1 MQQIETLYLPN
12 LKRKDDQQDLYLVQ
26 RIDIDDNGSDKP
38 TMVPLTQLDS
48 LSRVNILVGANNSGK
63 SRFMRLLAM
72 EEGLNIN
79 SSVFNIDKLTNSITK
94 LLDNIK
100 ICLNTNGY
108 KKLNDIT
115 PKLIDIEIENIPKYI
130 STHENAFERLYKFI
144 KNISEFTYVYSR
156 EVQHVYTDENTVM
169 RRIVQYAQQGI
180 PFFEEL
186 YRNIDVKNPK
196 KFYLPTLRGLR
207 PLNSNYDD
215 FYKQQTIDSYFKDTE
230 HKPEVFT
237 GLGLYTELRSYLL
250 GDNAKRKK
258 IKEYQEFISR
268 SLFEGKE
275 VTLIP
280 SEEQKIVVVKIG
292 NELERPIHELGDGI
306 QSAII
311 LTFLPFVSLENCI
324 FFIEEPELFLH
335 PSMQRKIL
343 EFYHS
348 LDRHLFFMTTHSNHL
363 LDITIDIPEISIYS
377 FRKSITSSDD
387 DQTPQFVV
395 ENVDNNQSSSLE
407 LLGVRNS
414 SVLLVN
420 ATIWVE
426 GITDRWYLREM
437 LRMYMESRK
446 DLKQFVEDMHYM
458 FVEYGGGNITHFSFV
473 AMEDKLITVERLC
486 AKAFVIIDQDGDAK
500 LKRKDELKAKLGDRL
515 IILPCREIENSLPP
529 EVISSVVIDYEKSTQ
544 NPNPEINSFAYT
556 DYQNESLG
564 EFIEE
569 HVIKSEKH
577 RRGSYKADSG
587 TITDKLGFC
596 TKALA
601 HLKNLTFDQLPSTIQ
616 AEIKKLY
623 EFILAQNSI

>member
-1 MQQIETLYLPN
+1 MNFEDKLIKIINGKLIPN
-12 LKRKDDQQDLYLVQ
+12 SDISFIHNLHDDANQDLLSL
-26 RIDIDDNGSDKP
+26 REIKNKIGDN
-38 TMVPLTQLDS
+38 
-48 LSRVNILVGANNSGK
+48 
-63 SRFMRLLAM
+63 
-72 EEGLNIN
+72 
-79 SSVFNIDKLTNSITK
+79 
-94 LLDNIK
+94 
-100 ICLNTNGY
+100 
-108 KKLNDIT
+108 
-115 PKLIDIEIENIPKYI
+115 
-130 STHENAFERLYKFI
+130 FI
-144 KNISEFTYVYSR
+144 KSYYI
-156 EVQHVYTDENTVM
+156 
-169 RRIVQYAQQGI
+169 
-180 PFFEEL
+180 
-186 YRNIDVKNPK
+186 
-196 KFYLPTLRGLR
+196 PTLRGLR
-207 PLNSNYDD
+207 PLNSTYDD
-215 FYKQQTIDSYFKDTE
+215 FYKQQTIDSYFKDAE

-258 IKEYQEFISR
+258 IKEYQEFISN

-348 LDRHLFFMTTHSNHL
+348 LERHLFFMTTHSNHL

-377 FRKSITSSDD
+377 FRKLITSSED

-395 ENVDNNQSSSLE
+395 ENVDDNQSSSLE

-437 LRMYMESRK
+437 LRMYMKTLPNPKPKLE
-446 DLKQFVEDMHYM
+446 EDIHYA
-458 FVEYGGGNITHFSFV
+458 FVEYGGGNITHFSFLD
-473 AMEDKLITVERLC
+473 MENEPIPVERLC
-486 AKAFVIIDQDGDAK
+486 SKAIVVIDQDDEQKK
-500 LKRKDELKAKLGDRL
+500 LERKQQLKAKLGDRL

-529 EVISSVVIDYEKSTQ
+529 EVIRSVVIEYEKSTQ
-544 NPNPEINSFAYT
+544 NSNPEINSFAYT
-556 DYQNESLG
+556 AYQNESLG

-569 HVIKSEKH
+569 HVIKGDKR

-601 HLKNLTFDQLPSTIQ
+601 HLKNLTFEQLNPTIQ

-623 EFILAQNSI
+623 EFILVQNSI